1 MRTSISFIVL
11 FYNDAP
17 TVGRVLQSL
26 DDQLRSFEGDYEIIA
41 IDDSS
46 TDDTWSEICRLAS
59 ELSRVVRFQN
69 KDNLGVGGSFYRA
82 VHKARYSLIGYT
94 DGDDQ
99 YELSDLRSYL
109 SQIEDC
115 DVVTGCRRPRAD
127 DWKRV
132 WASAHFNYLTNAYFA
147 TGLRDI
153 NSALKLYRADLLK
166 QLPPWD
172 AGAFYDSEIMIRLAR
187 EHQAR
192 IVELPIK
199 HKLRRFGEA
208 TGLSQRNVVSIL
220 DNLLGSRMASYR
232 RSGVWVAVLS
242 VYASLLRRIAKTVL

>member
-17 TVGRVLQSL
+17 TVGSVLQSL
-26 DDQLRSFEGDYEIIA
+26 DDQLTSFECDYEIIV
-41 IDDSS
+41 IDDCS
-46 TDDTWSEICRLAS
+46 TDDTWSEIDRMAS
-59 ELSRVVRFQN
+59 ELSHVVRLRN

-82 VHKARYSLIGYT
+82 VHEAQYTLIGYT

-99 YELSDLRSYL
+99 YEPSDLHRYL
-109 SQIEDC
+109 SQMEDC

-127 DWKRV
+127 GWKRV
-132 WASAHFNYLTNAYFA
+132 WASVHFNYLINAYFA

-172 AGAFYDSEIMIRLAR
+172 AGAFYDAEIMIRLAQD
-187 EHQAR
+187 HQAR

-199 HKLRRFGEA
+199 HKLRRYGEA
-208 TGLSQRNVVSIL
+208 TGLSQRNVFSIL
-220 DNLLGSRMASYR
+220 ENLLGSRMACYR
-232 RSGVWVAVLS
+232 RSGAWVVALS
-242 VYASLLRRIAKTVL
+242 LHVSLLRRIAKIVL